1 MLQTYMTRPI
11 KYTSSTV
18 LMLHLSNTE
27 TSAPSLRSY
36 SKDTKDTHPITGCDK
51 EKWGGNMHYH
61 LFWI

>member
-1 MLQTYMTRPI
+1 MTRPI

-36 SKDTKDTHPITGCDK
+36 SKDTHPSTGCDK